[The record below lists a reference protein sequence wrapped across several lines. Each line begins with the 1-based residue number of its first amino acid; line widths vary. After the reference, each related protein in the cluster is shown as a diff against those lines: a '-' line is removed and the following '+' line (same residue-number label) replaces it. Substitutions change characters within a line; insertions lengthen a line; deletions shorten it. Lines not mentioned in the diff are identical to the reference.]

1 MTTATP
7 FNVLYLSTE
16 MVPYAR
22 TGGLAQVAAT
32 LPRALR
38 QLGDDVRVILP
49 RYGLI
54 DPQRHGLRR
63 LLDSFPVPFEQNH
76 EHAGLWQAPDADLPI
91 YFIEHERFF
100 GSRQGIYSFP
110 DDGERFI
117 FYSRAALE
125 ACRHLGWQP
134 QTIHCNEWQT
144 ALVPNWLNAA
154 YADDP
159 FFAATAVIYNIH
171 NLSYQG
177 IFGHRVLEIAGIHS
191 HGFIAH
197 PDVSTGLNEVVSMM
211 GRGIIFADMIVTVS
225 PTYAREIL
233 TPAHGEGLHPLLRDR
248 AHRLTGIRNG
258 IDTARYDPGQ
268 DAVLTAT
275 FTAADL
281 AGRNRCKKALQEE
294 TGLPLAAAAPLIGLT
309 SRLNDHKGYDI
320 LSAVLEPL
328 LQHLDAQWLI
338 MGTGEPRYHN
348 YLRDLEAR
356 YPQRLRAL
364 LTYDETL
371 SRRLFAGSDI
381 FLMPSRHEPCGLDQ
395 MIAMRYG
402 AIPVVHATGGLA
414 DTVSD
419 HRPPQV
425 GAGFRFEQYDGMALF
440 AAVVRALEVYRHPHI
455 WAQMQQ
461 EGMRRDFSWAQ
472 PARDYHAIYRHA
484 RSFKLTGRPAAG
496 FDPPATPI
504 FH

>member
-1 MTTATP
+1 MPTP
-7 FNVLYLSTE
+7 APFTVLYLSTE
-16 MVPYAR
+16 LVPYAR
-22 TGGLAQVAAT
+22 TGGLAQVAAA
-32 LPRALR
+32 LPRGLR
-38 QLGDDVRVILP
+38 ELGDDVRLILP

-54 DPQRHGLRR
+54 DPARHGLRR

-76 EHAGLWQAPDADLPI
+76 EHAGLWQAPETDLPI

-134 QTIHCNEWQT
+134 QIIHCNEWQT
-144 ALVPNWLNAA
+144 ALIPNWLRTT
-154 YADDP
+154 YAEDP
-159 FFAATAVIYNIH
+159 FFTETAVIYNIH

-197 PDVSTGLNEVVSMM
+197 PDLSAGLNEVVSMM

-233 TPAHGEGLHPLLRDR
+233 TPEHGEGLDPLLRDR
-248 AHRLTGIRNG
+248 QHRLIGILNG
-258 IDTARYDPGQ
+258 IDTALYNPATD
-268 DAVLTAT
+268 TALAAA
-275 FTAADL
+275 FDAADL
-281 AGRNRCKKALQEE
+281 RGRSQCKRSLQQES
-294 TGLPLAAAAPLIGLT
+294 GLPPTSDIPLIGLT

-356 YPQRLRAL
+356 YPARLRAL
-364 LTYDETL
+364 LTYDEAL
-371 SRRLFAGSDI
+371 MRRLFAGSDI
-381 FLMPSRHEPCGLDQ
+381 LLMPSRHEPCGLDQ

-419 HRPPQV
+419 HHPPAL
-425 GAGFRFEQYDGMALF
+425 GTGFRFDPYDGMALF
-440 AAVVRALEVYRHPHI
+440 AAVVRAVEIYRHSDL

-461 EGMRRDFSWAQ
+461 AGMRRDFSWAQ
-472 PARDYHAIYRHA
+472 PARAYHAIYRQA
-484 RSFKLTGRPAAG
+484 RSLKLTGRPHA
-496 FDPPATPI
+496 
-504 FH
+504 